1 MWQQE
6 RMNKFGITATA
17 ATAAAYFLLS
27 GCTPNRENENVWQGY
42 VEAEYVDVSS
52 SQSGR
57 LDRLSVTRGQQVGLG
72 AALFA
77 LEAVNEAAAERQAQ
91 QQLDA
96 TEAQLADIKHGKR
109 PQEQAVTRAQLEQ
122 AQAAAKKAGIQFNRD
137 QIQYQAGGIAK
148 QQLDDSR
155 AAFDTATAQVLQWQS
170 QLAVDRLPNREA
182 QIRAQQAQVDASH
195 AVLEQAEW
203 KLAQKTVSATR
214 TGLVFDTMYREGEW
228 VAAGNPVVRMLPPE
242 NVKVRFF
249 VPEAALSKLH
259 VNQTVAL
266 RCDGCQTELA
276 ARISYVATNAE
287 YTPPIIYSNES
298 RHKLVFMIEAHPA
311 AVDAV
316 KLHPGQPLEV
326 ILK

>member
-1 MWQQE
+1 MQRPE
-6 RMNKFGITATA
+6 RANKLVIAAAAVAA
-17 ATAAAYFLLS
+17 ATYFLLS
-27 GCTPNRENENVWQGY
+27 GCTPNRESESVWQGY

-57 LDRLSVTRGQQVGLG
+57 LDHLSVTRGQQVALG
-72 AALFA
+72 ASLFA
-77 LEAVNEAAAERQAQ
+77 LEAANEAAAQRQAQ

-122 AQAAAKKAGIQFNRD
+122 AQAAAKKASIQLNRD

-155 AAFDTATAQVLQWQS
+155 AAFDMATAQVLQWQS
-170 QLAVDRLPNREA
+170 QLAVDRLPNRDA
-182 QIRAQQAQVDASH
+182 QIRAQQAQVDASQ
-195 AVLEQAEW
+195 AALEQAEW

-242 NVKVRFF
+242 NVKARFF
-249 VPEAALSKLH
+249 VPEAALGKLH
-259 VNQTVAL
+259 LNQMVAL
-266 RCDGCQTELA
+266 RCDGCQKEVA
-276 ARISYVATNAE
+276 ARISYIATNAE

-311 AVDAV
+311 AGYAL